1 MHSFSL
7 LKNGPNR
14 YTIRSKIQPDAGSP
28 LDANQPIQNRCLSL
42 LLLLLPLPVL
52 RIALLLLLVI
62 VRIIVSIIINL
73 SRTVTSTRTLL
84 IPH

>member
-7 LKNGPNR
+7 LENGPNR

-28 LDANQPIQNRCLSL
+28 LDANQPIQNRYILL

-52 RIALLLLLVI
+52 RLLRLVLLLLLL
-62 VRIIVSIIINL
+62 INMADSKYSPL
-73 SRTVTSTRTLL
+73 FISQQASHIT
-84 IPH
+84 